1 MTRLRSRIRS
11 ARRTDDRGAVAVEFA
26 LVVIPLIVLVLGIT
40 QLGFAYNTQESLTQ
54 SARSGARQAAVCGA
68 TCGSVSAIAA
78 TVANNSPN
86 LDSSQVA
93 VNVSYCPAGG
103 GCGGS
108 PSYCPTGAT
117 QATGSER
124 VSISYPYSFLAAVTG
139 NALTITITG
148 TASMPCGG

>member
-1 MTRLRSRIRS
+1 MTRTRN
-11 ARRTDDRGAVAVEFA
+11 ATRRDAHDRGAVAVEFA
-26 LVVIPLIVLVLGIT
+26 LVVIPLIVLVLGLT

-68 TCGSVSAIAA
+68 TCGSPSAIAA

-86 LDSSQVA
+86 LDTSKVSVSVA
-93 VNVSYCPAGG
+93 YCPAGG

-117 QATGSER
+117 QATGSEQ
-124 VSISYPYSFLAAVTG
+124 VNISYPYSFLAAVTG
-139 NALTITITG
+139 SALTVTITG